1 MRTYKKCL
9 LTSTLL
15 IMSIYSLTACSD
27 DSTIGE
33 SQIVLNTD
41 VTSTSSDESSS
52 ENQSIS
58 DFLSDTDF
66 KTYISFVYNDENY
79 VNQMYNYYAGV
90 DSGNTSD
97 LDGDGVCDEIEF
109 QLGLDPTLPDSDGD
123 GIDDLT
129 ELLLGLDPLQND
141 VKLDLDGDGLSNI
154 EEIKYGTN
162 INNIDTDSDGLSD
175 YDEIYTYKTDPL
187 LSDTDGD
194 GVNDY
199 DEIAISLNPLVSMSD
214 GSTLD
219 SQRVFY
225 QPISQDITSNVS
237 NIDYT
242 LDAVVNA
249 GGRADGCISI
259 QLSSGF
265 SSLKNSY
272 TSIKG
277 EVIDVDYSS
286 DVAFSDVTLTFTL
299 SDSLMLDPPI
309 DNDIYTQGVSAYQE
323 WARAYTDVYL
333 TSTLEGVNRYVVF
346 EYDTQ
351 RSTLLP
357 MNCTYDSDANTIT
370 VRSENPNGTYCLVDL
385 YDWLHNYCN
394 MFDESIYTDE
404 SDTSDTSED

>member
-1 MRTYKKCL
+1 MRMYKNYL
-9 LTSTLL
+9 LTSILSVMT
-15 IMSIYSLTACSD
+15 IYSLTACNS

-33 SQIVLNTD
+33 SQIVLNSD
-41 VTSTSSDESSS
+41 VTSASSDGNSS
-52 ENQSIS
+52 ENKSIS

-66 KTYISFVYNDENY
+66 KAYISSIYNDENY

-90 DSGNTSD
+90 ESGNTSD

-109 QLGLDPTLPDSDGD
+109 QLGLDPKLPDTDGD

-141 VKLDLDGDGLSNI
+141 IKLDLDSDGLSNI
-154 EEIKYGTN
+154 EEIKCGTN
-162 INNIDTDSDGLSD
+162 LNNSDTDGDGISD

-187 LSDTDGD
+187 LPDTDGD
-194 GVNDY
+194 GINDY
-199 DEIAISLNPLVSMSD
+199 DEIAIGLNPLVQMSD
-214 GSTLD
+214 GTTLD

-225 QPISQDITSNVS
+225 QPISQEVTSNVS
-237 NIDYT
+237 NTDYS
-242 LDAVVNA
+242 LSAVVNA
-249 GGRADGCISI
+249 GGRADSCITV

-277 EVIDVDYSS
+277 EVIDVNYSS
-286 DVAFSDVTLTFTL
+286 DVAFSDVSLTFAL
-299 SDSLMLDPPI
+299 DDSLMLDAPI
-309 DNDIYTQGVSAYQE
+309 DNDIYTQGVTAYQE

-333 TSTLEGVNRYVVF
+333 TSTLEGVNRYVIF

-357 MNCTYDSDANTIT
+357 MNCTYDQDANTIT

-394 MFDESIYTDE
+394 MFDESIHTTAETETD
-404 SDTSDTSED
+404 

>member
-1 MRTYKKCL
+1 MRMYKNYL
-9 LTSTLL
+9 LA
-15 IMSIYSLTACSD
+15 SIILAITVSSLMACNKD
-27 DSTIGE
+27 TTIGE
-33 SQIVLNTD
+33 SQIVLNSD
-41 VTSTSSDESSS
+41 VTSASSNENSE

-58 DFLSDTDF
+58 DVLSSTDF
-66 KTYISFVYNDENY
+66 KAYISSIYNDDNY
-79 VNQMYNYYAGV
+79 VNQMYNYYAGAE
-90 DSGNTSD
+90 SGNTSD

-109 QLGLDPTLPDSDGD
+109 QLGLDPTLADSDGD

-141 VKLDLDGDGLSNI
+141 IKLDLDSDGLSNI

-162 INNIDTDSDGLSD
+162 LNNPDTDGDGLSD
-175 YDEIYTYKTDPL
+175 YDEIYTHKTDPL
-187 LSDTDGD
+187 LIDTDGD
-194 GVNDY
+194 GLNDA
-199 DEIAISLNPLVSMSD
+199 DEIAIGLNPLVQMSD

-225 QPISQDITSNVS
+225 QTISSDITSSVN
-237 NIDYT
+237 NTDYS
-242 LDAVVNA
+242 LSAVVNA
-249 GGRADGCISI
+249 GGLADNCITV

-277 EVIDVDYSS
+277 EVIDVKYNE
-286 DVAFSDVTLTFTL
+286 DVAFSDVSLTFTL
-299 SDSLMLDPPI
+299 ADSLMLDAPI
-309 DNDIYTQGVSAYQE
+309 DNDIYVQGVSAYQE

-333 TSTLEGVNRYVVF
+333 TSTLDGINRYVVF

-357 MNCTYDSDANTIT
+357 MNCTYDNDAKTIT
-370 VRSENPNGTYCLVDL
+370 IRSENPNGTYCLVDL

-394 MFDESIYTDE
+394 MFDESIHAV
-404 SDTSDTSED
+404 SDTDTED